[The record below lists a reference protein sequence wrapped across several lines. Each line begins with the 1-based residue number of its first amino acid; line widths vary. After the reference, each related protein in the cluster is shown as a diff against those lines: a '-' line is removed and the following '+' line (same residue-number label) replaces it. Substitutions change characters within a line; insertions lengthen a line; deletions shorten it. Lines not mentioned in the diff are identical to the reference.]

1 MMPLL
6 VFKPQESGREIA
18 MIGNVAVGV
27 VEGDSFHAHWID
39 HLTPATMISP
49 RPNKSPNLA
58 AARIALYQR
67 LGDLFAAMHLQ
78 QLEMTIGATPAQPRR
93 DRG

>member
-1 MMPLL
+1 
-6 VFKPQESGREIA
+6 

-27 VEGDSFHAHWID
+27 VEGDLNHGIWVD

-49 RPNKSPNLA
+49 RPNKAANLA
-58 AARIALYQR
+58 AARLALFQR

-78 QLEMTIGATPAQPRR
+78 RLELAEE
-93 DRG
+93 DRSKTKQAKSA